1 MTLYQ
6 PESGY
11 CFNSDSIFLYDFITR
26 FSPKGKVLDV
36 GAGCGVVGLLVAKDF
51 PKISLYGV
59 EKQSRLAKYARKNAR
74 ENGIS
79 YTLYEKDYREL
90 NENDRYDYIVSNPP
104 FYHDGVQKSDN
115 EMLFYARYNINL
127 PIEVFIKKTAR
138 LLKPH
143 GHFIFCYDES
153 QFGLLCAMLERVKM
167 RVVDVRFVH
176 PKRNKKASLVMV
188 HARNNS
194 KSYMSVHPPLFTF
207 EGDSFSEEARQ
218 IFKKAGTNS
227 IKCEI

>member
-1 MTLYQ
+1 M
-6 PESGY
+6 
-11 CFNSDSIFLYDFITR
+11 
-26 FSPKGKVLDV
+26 LDV

-59 EKQSRLAKYARKNAR
+59 EKQPLLAKYARKNAQ

-79 YTLYEKDYREL
+79 YTLYEGEYQDLPETT
-90 NENDRYDYIVSNPP
+90 RYDFIVSNPP

-115 EMLFYARYNINL
+115 EMLFYARYNSNL
-127 PIEVFIKKTAR
+127 PIEAFIKKTAR
-138 LLKPH
+138 LLRPH
-143 GHFIFCYDES
+143 GHFVFCYDES
-153 QFGLLCAMLERVKM
+153 QFGLLCAALERVKM

-194 KSYMSVHPPLFTF
+194 KSYMRVHPPLFTF
-207 EGDSFSEEARQ
+207 EGERFSEEAQ
-218 IFKKAGTNS
+218 EIFKKAGTNS
-227 IKCEI
+227 IKCKI